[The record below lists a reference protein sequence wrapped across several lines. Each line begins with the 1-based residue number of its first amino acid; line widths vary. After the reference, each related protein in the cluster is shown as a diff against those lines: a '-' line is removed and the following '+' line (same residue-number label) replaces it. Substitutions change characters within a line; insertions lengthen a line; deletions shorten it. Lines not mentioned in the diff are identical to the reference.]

1 MRSSAVS
8 SPALALTTRTVALA
22 PTRLPVLLP
31 TIVMLALLLTSTG
44 CATRV
49 VREPLLKLADI
60 EIDLVREVKGI
71 TTVQPQGYEHPA
83 IISAERM
90 RHILAAVE
98 VENRDSDGIVIR
110 QPAFHPDVL
119 DTLSERLA
127 AAYAE
132 TTPDSA
138 LGVKVVRK
146 EAWVGF
152 LHTKYLTSFISYI
165 DDGYLHLLL
174 SRVDWKIP
182 KNKEDDRLPEPIPG
196 EAPMDFRV
204 VSGEPLFYAGPQAL
218 EIAWQDPA
226 FRRPFRLPGSTS
238 GEKRRREVLF
248 QAPIPKEELD
258 RERAK
263 EAELENL
270 SPEQLRALADLE
282 EDRRAG
288 RITELDYQRARRQ
301 VLRER

>member
-1 MRSSAVS
+1 MGSLIGRRLR
-8 SPALALTTRTVALA
+8 PTLAGVFPVALM
-22 PTRLPVLLP
+22 LVLL
-31 TIVMLALLLTSTG
+31 VALLGVSAG

-49 VREPLLKLADI
+49 VREPLLKLTDI
-60 EIDLVREVKGI
+60 EIDLVREVKGFS
-71 TTVQPQGYEHPA
+71 TVQPRGFEHPA
-83 IISAERM
+83 IISTERM

-98 VENRDSDGIVIR
+98 VETRSADGIVIR
-110 QPAFHPDVL
+110 QPAFHPDILDVL
-119 DTLSERLA
+119 AERLA
-127 AAYAE
+127 AAFAE
-132 TTPDSA
+132 TTPDA
-138 LGVKVVRK
+138 ELGVKVVRK
-146 EAWVGF
+146 EMRVGI
-152 LHTKYLTSFISYI
+152 LHTKYLTSFLASI
-165 DDGYLHLLL
+165 DEGYLQLRL

-182 KNKEDDRLPEPIPG
+182 KNKEDERLPEPIPG